1 MMTKILVTGVAGVVG
16 RATVEHL
23 IKKGVPASQ
32 IIGLSR
38 KKEKIEDLASKGVEV
53 RFGDYFD
60 YDSLLLAFE
69 GVDKVMLTSTHTFT
83 DRFTQHFNVI
93 TAARQSGVKH
103 IVYIPIMRKE
113 GSGIVVPE
121 VTESDIFT
129 EQVLKSS
136 GLNYTILF
144 HPPFTEFFPFFY
156 GSNPFE
162 NGIKF
167 PSTNGKIAHA
177 TRDELAEAHAEVLST
192 PGHENKIYSLGGS
205 EAISFADAA
214 KILAEIKGQP
224 VPFTP
229 ITTEEYVQGFPP
241 HLPGWL
247 TNWVAAI
254 EEGVYSY
261 QSGDMERLL
270 GRKTKTFKEY
280 IVSTLEAVNPL

>member
-1 MMTKILVTGVAGVVG
+1 MTTKILVTGVAGVVG

-23 IKKGVPASQ
+23 IKKGFPASQ

-38 KKEKIEDLASKGVEV
+38 KKEKIEDLAAKGVEV

-93 TAARQSGVKH
+93 TAARQAGVKH
-103 IVYIPIMRKE
+103 VVYIPIMRKE
-113 GSGIVVPE
+113 GSGIIVPE

-167 PSTNGKIAHA
+167 PSANGKIAHA
-177 TRDELAEAHAEVLST
+177 TRDELAEVHAEILTT

-205 EAISFADAA
+205 EAISFAETA
-214 KILAEIKGQP
+214 KILEEIKGQP
-224 VPFTP
+224 VPFSP
-229 ITTEEYVQGFPP
+229 ITIEEYVQGFPP

-254 EEGVYSY
+254 EEGVYGY
-261 QSGDMERLL
+261 QSGDMERFL

-280 IVSTLEAVNPL
+280 IESTLESANSL